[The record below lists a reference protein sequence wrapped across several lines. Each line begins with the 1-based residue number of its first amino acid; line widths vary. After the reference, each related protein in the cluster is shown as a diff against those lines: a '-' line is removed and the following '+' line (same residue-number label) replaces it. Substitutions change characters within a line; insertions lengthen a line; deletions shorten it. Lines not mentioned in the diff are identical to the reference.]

1 MNNSVTARSVIA
13 AVTLKSAQK
22 GYSIVIVVALLSV
35 YIVDTLMVDAIAVTV
50 LSRPLLSQHS
60 QVHRCHNTVTTTD
73 VTPASGNCHRC
84 DISVDSSVTVALIL
98 TAVPPLWDPTCMCRV
113 FSRDMTFN

>member
-1 MNNSVTARSVIA
+1 MNNAATARLVIT
-13 AVTLKSAQK
+13 AVTLKCALK

-35 YIVDTLMVDAIAVTV
+35 YIVDTLMVAAIAVTV

-73 VTPASGNCHRC
+73 VTLASGNCHRC
-84 DISVDSSVTVALIL
+84 DISVDSSVTVA
-98 TAVPPLWDPTCMCRV
+98 
-113 FSRDMTFN
+113 